1 MSTKDI
7 NLFESGSGGE
17 MRILNS
23 DLLMAETIYQ
33 TIYLALYGGNVEQS
47 TTSEETDLEENFDYW
62 GNQLFYSNNPDK
74 WFNSQTERTLSTVA
88 LNGEGRKLIEDAV
101 NADLQFLNNVV
112 NFEVEVNIAANN
124 KAEIIIAISE
134 FQNQSNRQLK
144 MVWENS
150 RNELIIQEII

>member
-7 NLFESGSGGE
+7 NLFEGGSGGE

-47 TTSEETDLEENFDYW
+47 TTSEETDLEESFDYW

-74 WFNSQTERTLSTVA
+74 WFNSQTERTLSTVP

-112 NFEVEVNIAANN
+112 NFEVEVSISSNN
-124 KAEIIIAISE
+124 RAEIAIFISE
-134 FQNQSNRQLK
+134 FQNQSDRQLK

>member
-7 NLFESGSGGE
+7 NLFEGGSGGE

-33 TIYLALYGGNVEQS
+33 TIYLALYGGNIEQS
-47 TTSEETDLEENFDYW
+47 TTSEETDLDENFDYW
-62 GNQLFYSNNPDK
+62 GNQLFYSNNADK

-112 NFEVEVNIAANN
+112 NFRVEVSISSNN
-124 KAEIIIAISE
+124 RAEIAIFISE
-134 FQNQSNRQLK
+134 FQNQSDRQLK
-144 MVWENS
+144 MVWENL
-150 RNELIIQEII
+150 RNELIIKEII

>member
-7 NLFESGSGGE
+7 NLFEGGSGGE

-74 WFNSQTERTLSTVA
+74 WFNSQTERTLSTVS

-112 NFEVEVNIAANN
+112 NFEVEVSISSNN
-124 KAEIIIAISE
+124 RAEIAIFISE
-134 FQNQSNRQLK
+134 FQNQSDRQLK

>member
-33 TIYLALYGGNVEQS
+33 TIYLALYGGNVEQD

-74 WFNSQTERTLSTVA
+74 WFNSQTERVLSTVA
-88 LNGEGRKLIEDAV
+88 LNGEGRRLIEDAV

-112 NFEVEVNIAANN
+112 NFEVEVSISSNN
-124 KAEIIIAISE
+124 RAEIAIFISE
-134 FQNQSNRQLK
+134 FQNQSDRQLK
-144 MVWENS
+144 MVWDNS

>member
-23 DLLMAETIYQ
+23 DLLLTETIYQ
-33 TIYLALYGGNVEQS
+33 TIYLALYGGNVEQD

-74 WFNSQTERTLSTVA
+74 WFNSQTERTLSTVS

-112 NFEVEVNIAANN
+112 NFEVEVSISSNN
-124 KAEIIIAISE
+124 RAEIAIFISE
-134 FQNQSNRQLK
+134 FQNQSDRQLK

-150 RNELIIQEII
+150 RNKLIIQEII

>member
-23 DLLMAETIYQ
+23 DLLLTETIYQ
-33 TIYLALYGGNVEQS
+33 TIYLALYGGNVEQD

-74 WFNSQTERTLSTVA
+74 WFNSQTERTLSTVS

-112 NFEVEVNIAANN
+112 NFEVEVSISSNN
-124 KAEIIIAISE
+124 RAEIAIFISE
-134 FQNQSNRQLK
+134 FQNQSDRQLK

>member
-7 NLFESGSGGE
+7 NLFEGGSGGE

-23 DLLMAETIYQ
+23 DLLLTETIYQ

-74 WFNSQTERTLSTVA
+74 WFNSQTERVLSSVP

-112 NFEVEVNIAANN
+112 NFEVEVSISSNN
-124 KAEIIIAISE
+124 RAEIAIFISE
-134 FQNQSNRQLK
+134 FQNQSDRQLK

>member
-112 NFEVEVNIAANN
+112 NFEVEVSISSNN
-124 KAEIIIAISE
+124 RAEIAIFISE
-134 FQNQSNRQLK
+134 FQNQSDRQLK

>member
-7 NLFESGSGGE
+7 NLFEGGSGGE

-23 DLLMAETIYQ
+23 DLLLTETIYQ
-33 TIYLALYGGNVEQS
+33 TIYLALYGGNVEQD
-47 TTSEETDLEENFDYW
+47 TTEDESDLEENFDYW

-74 WFNSQTERTLSTVA
+74 WFNSQTERVLSTVA

-134 FQNQSNRQLK
+134 FQNQANRQLK
-144 MVWENS
+144 MAWDNS

>member
-7 NLFESGSGGE
+7 NLFEGGSGGE

-23 DLLMAETIYQ
+23 DLLLTETIYQ
-33 TIYLALYGGNVEQS
+33 TIYLALYGGNVEQD

-74 WFNSQTERTLSTVA
+74 WFNSQTERVLSTVA
-88 LNGEGRKLIEDAV
+88 LNGEGRRLIEDAV

-112 NFEVEVNIAANN
+112 NFEVEVSISSNN
-124 KAEIIIAISE
+124 RAEIAIFISE
-134 FQNQSNRQLK
+134 FQNQSDRQLK

-150 RNELIIQEII
+150 RNKLIIQEII

>member
-7 NLFESGSGGE
+7 NLFEGGSGGE

-33 TIYLALYGGNVEQS
+33 TIYLALYGGNVKQD
-47 TTSEETDLEENFDYW
+47 TTSEETDLDENFDYW

-112 NFEVEVNIAANN
+112 NFEVEVSISSNN
-124 KAEIIIAISE
+124 RAEISIFISE
-134 FQNQSNRQLK
+134 FQNQSDRQLK

>member
-7 NLFESGSGGE
+7 NLFEGGSGGE

-23 DLLMAETIYQ
+23 DLLLTETIYQ
-33 TIYLALYGGNVEQS
+33 TIYLALYGGNVEQD
-47 TTSEETDLEENFDYW
+47 TTEDESDLEENFDYW

-74 WFNSQTERTLSTVA
+74 WFNSQTERVLSTVA
-88 LNGEGRKLIEDAV
+88 LNGEGRRLIEDAV

-134 FQNQSNRQLK
+134 FQNQANRQLK
-144 MVWENS
+144 MAWDNS

>member
-23 DLLMAETIYQ
+23 DLLLTETIYQ
-33 TIYLALYGGNVEQS
+33 TIYLALYGGNVEQD

-74 WFNSQTERTLSTVA
+74 WFNSQTERVLSSVP

-112 NFEVEVNIAANN
+112 NFEVEVSISSNN
-124 KAEIIIAISE
+124 RAEIAIFISE
-134 FQNQSNRQLK
+134 FQNQSDRQLK

>member
-7 NLFESGSGGE
+7 NLFEGGSGGE

-23 DLLMAETIYQ
+23 DLLLTETIYQ
-33 TIYLALYGGNVEQS
+33 TIYLALYGGNVEQD
-47 TTSEETDLEENFDYW
+47 TTEDESDLEENFDYW

-134 FQNQSNRQLK
+134 FQNQANRQLK

>member
-23 DLLMAETIYQ
+23 DLLLTETIYQ
-33 TIYLALYGGNVEQS
+33 TIYLALYGGNVEQD

-74 WFNSQTERTLSTVA
+74 WFNSQTERTLSSVA

-112 NFEVEVNIAANN
+112 NFTVEVNITSIN
-124 KAEIIIAISE
+124 KAEILIFISE
-134 FQNQSNRQLK
+134 FQNQANQQLK

>member
-7 NLFESGSGGE
+7 NLFEGGSGGE

-62 GNQLFYSNNPDK
+62 GNQLFYSKNPDK
-74 WFNSQTERTLSTVA
+74 WFNSQTERTLSTVS

-101 NADLQFLNNVV
+101 NADLQSLNNVV

-134 FQNQSNRQLK
+134 FQNQANRQLK

>member
-7 NLFESGSGGE
+7 NLFEGGSGGE

-33 TIYLALYGGNVEQS
+33 TIYLALYGGNVEQD

-74 WFNSQTERTLSTVA
+74 WFNSQTERVLSTVA
-88 LNGEGRKLIEDAV
+88 LNGEGRRLIEDAV

-112 NFEVEVNIAANN
+112 NFEVEVSISSNN
-124 KAEIIIAISE
+124 RAEIAIFISE
-134 FQNQSNRQLK
+134 FQNQSDRQLK
-144 MVWENS
+144 MVWDNS

>member
-7 NLFESGSGGE
+7 NLFEGGSGGE

-23 DLLMAETIYQ
+23 DLLLTETIYQ

-74 WFNSQTERTLSTVA
+74 WFNSQTERVLSTVA
-88 LNGEGRKLIEDAV
+88 LNGEGRRLIEDAV

-112 NFEVEVNIAANN
+112 NFEVEVSISSNN
-124 KAEIIIAISE
+124 RAEIAIFISE
-134 FQNQSNRQLK
+134 FQNQSDRQLK

>member
-23 DLLMAETIYQ
+23 DLLLTETIYQ
-33 TIYLALYGGNVEQS
+33 TIYLSLYGGNVEQD
-47 TTSEETDLEENFDYW
+47 TNNEESNLKENFDYW

-112 NFEVEVNIAANN
+112 NFTVEVNITSSN
-124 KAEIIIAISE
+124 KAEILIFISE
-134 FQNQSNRQLK
+134 FQNQADRQLK

-150 RNELIIQEII
+150 RNELVIQEII

>member
-7 NLFESGSGGE
+7 NLFEGGSGGE

-74 WFNSQTERTLSTVA
+74 WFNSQTERVLSTVA
-88 LNGEGRKLIEDAV
+88 LNGEGRRLIEDAV

-134 FQNQSNRQLK
+134 FQNQADRQLK
-144 MVWENS
+144 MAWDNS

>member
-7 NLFESGSGGE
+7 NLFEGGSGGE

-23 DLLMAETIYQ
+23 DLLLTETIYQ

-74 WFNSQTERTLSTVA
+74 WFNSQTERVLSTVA
-88 LNGEGRKLIEDAV
+88 LNGEGRRLIEDAV

-112 NFEVEVNIAANN
+112 NFEVEVSISSNN
-124 KAEIIIAISE
+124 RAEIAIFISE
-134 FQNQSNRQLK
+134 FQNQSDRQLK
-144 MVWENS
+144 MVWDNS

>member
-7 NLFESGSGGE
+7 NLFEGGSGGE

-23 DLLMAETIYQ
+23 DLLLTETIYQ
-33 TIYLALYGGNVEQS
+33 TIYLALYGGNVEQD
-47 TTSEETDLEENFDYW
+47 TTEDESDLEENFDYW

-74 WFNSQTERTLSTVA
+74 WFNSQTERVLSTVA
-88 LNGEGRKLIEDAV
+88 LNGEGRRLIEDAV

-112 NFEVEVNIAANN
+112 NFEVEVSISSNN
-124 KAEIIIAISE
+124 RAEIAIFISE
-134 FQNQSNRQLK
+134 FQNQSDRQLK

-150 RNELIIQEII
+150 KNELIIQEII

>member
-7 NLFESGSGGE
+7 NLFEGGSGGE

-23 DLLMAETIYQ
+23 DLLMSETIYQ
-33 TIYLALYGGNVEQS
+33 TIYLALYGGNVEQD
-47 TTSEETDLEENFDYW
+47 TTEDESDLEENFDYW

-112 NFEVEVNIAANN
+112 NFEVEVSISSNN
-124 KAEIIIAISE
+124 RAEIAIFISE
-134 FQNQSNRQLK
+134 FQNQSDRQLK

>member
-7 NLFESGSGGE
+7 NLFEGGSGGE

-23 DLLMAETIYQ
+23 DLLMSETIYQ

-74 WFNSQTERTLSTVA
+74 WFNSQTERTLSTVS

-112 NFEVEVNIAANN
+112 NFEVEVSISSNN
-124 KAEIIIAISE
+124 RAEIAIFISE
-134 FQNQSNRQLK
+134 FQNQSDRQLK

-150 RNELIIQEII
+150 RNELIIQKII

>member
-7 NLFESGSGGE
+7 NLFEGGSGGE

-23 DLLMAETIYQ
+23 DLLLTETIYQ

-74 WFNSQTERTLSTVA
+74 WFNSQTERVLSTVA
-88 LNGEGRKLIEDAV
+88 LNGEGRRLIEDAV

-134 FQNQSNRQLK
+134 FQNQANRQLK
-144 MVWENS
+144 MAWDNS

>member
-7 NLFESGSGGE
+7 NLFEGGSGGE

-47 TTSEETDLEENFDYW
+47 TTSEETDLEGNFDYW

-74 WFNSQTERTLSTVA
+74 WFNSQTERTLSTVS

-112 NFEVEVNIAANN
+112 NFEVEVSISSNN
-124 KAEIIIAISE
+124 RAEIAIFISE
-134 FQNQSNRQLK
+134 FQNQSDRQLK

-150 RNELIIQEII
+150 RNELIIQKII

>member
-7 NLFESGSGGE
+7 NLFEGGSGGE

-23 DLLMAETIYQ
+23 DLLLTETIYQ

-74 WFNSQTERTLSTVA
+74 WFNSQTERTLSTVS

-112 NFEVEVNIAANN
+112 NFEVDVSISSNN
-124 KAEIIIAISE
+124 RAEISIFISE
-134 FQNQSNRQLK
+134 FQNQANRQLK

>member
-7 NLFESGSGGE
+7 NLFEGGSGGE

-74 WFNSQTERTLSTVA
+74 WFNSQTERTLSTVS

-112 NFEVEVNIAANN
+112 DFEVEVSISSNN
-124 KAEIIIAISE
+124 RAEIAIFISE
-134 FQNQSNRQLK
+134 FQNQSDRQLK

>member
-7 NLFESGSGGE
+7 NLFEGGSGGE

-74 WFNSQTERTLSTVA
+74 WFNSQTERALSTVS

-112 NFEVEVNIAANN
+112 NFEVEVSISSNN
-124 KAEIIIAISE
+124 RAEIAIFISE
-134 FQNQSNRQLK
+134 FQNQSDRQLK

>member
-33 TIYLALYGGNVEQS
+33 TIYLALYGGNVEQD

-74 WFNSQTERTLSTVA
+74 WFNSQTERTLSSVA

-112 NFEVEVNIAANN
+112 NFTVEVNITSIN
-124 KAEIIIAISE
+124 KAEILIFISE
-134 FQNQSNRQLK
+134 FQNQANQQLK

>member
-7 NLFESGSGGE
+7 NLFEGGSGGE

-23 DLLMAETIYQ
+23 DLLLTETIYQ

-112 NFEVEVNIAANN
+112 NFEVEVSISSNN
-124 KAEIIIAISE
+124 RAEIAIFISE
-134 FQNQSNRQLK
+134 FQNQSDRQLK

>member
-74 WFNSQTERTLSTVA
+74 WFNSQTERVLSTVA
-88 LNGEGRKLIEDAV
+88 LNGEGRRLIEDAV

>member
-7 NLFESGSGGE
+7 NLFEGGSGGE

-74 WFNSQTERTLSTVA
+74 WFNSQTERTLSTVS

-112 NFEVEVNIAANN
+112 NFEVEVSISSNN
-124 KAEIIIAISE
+124 RAEIAIFISE
-134 FQNQSNRQLK
+134 FQNQSDRQLK

-150 RNELIIQEII
+150 RNKLIIQEII

>member
-7 NLFESGSGGE
+7 NLFEGGSGGE

-23 DLLMAETIYQ
+23 DLLLTETIYQ
-33 TIYLALYGGNVEQS
+33 TIYLALYGGNVEQD
-47 TTSEETDLEENFDYW
+47 TTEDESDLEENFDYW

>member
-7 NLFESGSGGE
+7 NLFEGGSGGE

-23 DLLMAETIYQ
+23 DLLIAETIYQ

-74 WFNSQTERTLSTVA
+74 WFNSQTERVLSSVP

-112 NFEVEVNIAANN
+112 NFEVEVSISSNN
-124 KAEIIIAISE
+124 RAEIAIFISE
-134 FQNQSNRQLK
+134 FQNQSDRQLK

>member
-74 WFNSQTERTLSTVA
+74 WFNSQTERVLSTVA

>member
-7 NLFESGSGGE
+7 NLFEGGSGGE

-74 WFNSQTERTLSTVA
+74 WFNSQTERVLSTVA
-88 LNGEGRKLIEDAV
+88 LNGEGRRLIEDAV

-112 NFEVEVNIAANN
+112 NFEVEVSISSNN
-124 KAEIIIAISE
+124 RAEISIFISE
-134 FQNQSNRQLK
+134 FQNQANRQLK